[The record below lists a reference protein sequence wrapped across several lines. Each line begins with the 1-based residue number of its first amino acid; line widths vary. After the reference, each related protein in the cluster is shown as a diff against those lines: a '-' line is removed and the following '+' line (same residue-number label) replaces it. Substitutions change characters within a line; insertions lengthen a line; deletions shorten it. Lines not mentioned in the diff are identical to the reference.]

1 MPISKWIL
9 CQYTDEGEMTNQEFV
24 DAPDDS
30 YWWVDGVGACHTVMM
45 KCHIYGYPD
54 QLSRVWHPNE
64 QGGGE

>member
-1 MPISKWIL
+1 MTTKWFDVV
-9 CQYTDEGEMTNQEFV
+9 YNDDGEITNEKFV
-24 DAPDDS
+24 NAPDDS

-54 QLSRVWHPNE
+54 QLARVWHPGE